1 MSNYVGICV
10 FISKYRTI
18 KEDKGKPY
26 RKRRVAKL
34 RVYGRSLGL
43 PSCHGKKGNRFLDA
57 LFVVCKC
64 VDNGNGQYQ
73 IGWVAPLMPTRDA
86 RVGLPQSVYVR
97 MFIIVFVLELVV
109 EGFGY
114 QVVGRWVAGHIWE
127 SNTAWERVVHVVWML
142 LISTPILFSWIIR
155 QLRRQR
161 QYLNSLHDKEN
172 EFLSLFL
179 HNSDSIIALDA
190 NGQIVNMNYATEQ
203 MLGYSS
209 EEIKHMD
216 RQTATTLIGQEKSH
230 TFLEKA
236 LQGEAQEYENTLV
249 CRDGRIIHVIENAIP
264 IYQGDVVTGI
274 YIIAKDI
281 TEQREVEQR
290 IWSLAHHDHLTEL
303 PNRRL
308 FSDQLDRA
316 LARAQEGEGKL
327 AVLFVDLDR
336 FKYINDALGHDVGDD
351 VLRIV
356 SKRMSRCV
364 EEGGVLARFGGDEF
378 AVLLPHI
385 EHVNEAKELAE
396 RLLRVVQDCI
406 AFDGY
411 EFYLTSS
418 IGIAMYPV
426 SGESSADLLR
436 NADTAMYEAKRRGK
450 NRFQIQMPSLH
461 KHAYERFRLEND
473 LRRALRDNELFLEYQ
488 PQVDVT
494 SGTVVSA
501 EALIRWRHP
510 VIGVM
515 PPGEF
520 IPLAEET
527 GLIEQLGEY
536 VLKEACRRIEEWRR
550 LGKHLVPIA
559 VNVSPV
565 EIGND
570 HFVQR
575 FRSILADM
583 NVSPQLISIEI
594 TESTLMKNERNT
606 LMKLQELKDLGIRIL
621 VDDFGRGYSSLGF
634 LKQFPVDVLKVDEIF
649 VRELDRN
656 YEDASIVSA
665 VITLAHS
672 RRLKVIAEG
681 VEREQ
686 QLAVLGQTECDEYQ
700 GYFFSPP
707 VSAESFAQRYLRT
720 LEALERS

>member
-1 MSNYVGICV
+1 MPL
-10 FISKYRTI
+10 IS
-18 KEDKGKPY
+18 
-26 RKRRVAKL
+26 
-34 RVYGRSLGL
+34 
-43 PSCHGKKGNRFLDA
+43 
-57 LFVVCKC
+57 
-64 VDNGNGQYQ
+64 
-73 IGWVAPLMPTRDA
+73 TRDV
-86 RVGLPQSVYVR
+86 RVGLPKSVYVR
-97 MFIIVFVLELVV
+97 MFITVFVLELVV
-109 EGFGY
+109 EAFGY
-114 QVVGRWVAGHIWE
+114 QVVGRWVSGHIWE

-179 HNSDSIIALDA
+179 HNSNSIIALDA
-190 NGQIVNMNYATEQ
+190 NGEIVNMNHATER

-209 EEIKHMD
+209 KEIEQMD

-230 TFLEKA
+230 TFFAKA

-249 CRDGRIIHVIENAIP
+249 CRDGRIIHVIENAVP

-281 TEQREVEQR
+281 TEQREAEQR
-290 IWSLAHHDHLTEL
+290 VWSLAHHDHLTEL

-356 SKRMSRCV
+356 AKRMSRCV
-364 EEGGVLARFGGDEF
+364 REGGVVARFGGDEF

-385 EHVNEAKELAE
+385 EHVTEAEEVAE
-396 RLLRVVQDCI
+396 RILRVVQDCI

-418 IGIAMYPV
+418 IGIAVYPV

-473 LRRALRDNELFLEYQ
+473 LRKALRDDELFLEYQ

-536 VLKEACRRIEEWRR
+536 VLKEACRQIEEWRS

-565 EIGND
+565 EMGND

-575 FRSILADM
+575 FHSILAYM
-583 NVSPQLISIEI
+583 NVSPQLIAIEI
-594 TESTLMKNERNT
+594 TESALMKNERNT
-606 LMKLQELKDLGIRIL
+606 LMKLKELKDLGIKIF

-707 VSAESFAQRYLRT
+707 VSAESFAQRYLQT
-720 LEALERS
+720 QEALERS

>member
-1 MSNYVGICV
+1 
-10 FISKYRTI
+10 
-18 KEDKGKPY
+18 
-26 RKRRVAKL
+26 
-34 RVYGRSLGL
+34 
-43 PSCHGKKGNRFLDA
+43 
-57 LFVVCKC
+57 
-64 VDNGNGQYQ
+64 
-73 IGWVAPLMPTRDA
+73 
-86 RVGLPQSVYVR
+86 
-97 MFIIVFVLELVV
+97 
-109 EGFGY
+109 
-114 QVVGRWVAGHIWE
+114 
-127 SNTAWERVVHVVWML
+127 
-142 LISTPILFSWIIR
+142 
-155 QLRRQR
+155 
-161 QYLNSLHDKEN
+161 
-172 EFLSLFL
+172 
-179 HNSDSIIALDA
+179 
-190 NGQIVNMNYATEQ
+190 
-203 MLGYSS
+203 
-209 EEIKHMD
+209 MD

-461 KHAYERFRLEND
+461 
-473 LRRALRDNELFLEYQ
+473 
-488 PQVDVT
+488 
-494 SGTVVSA
+494 
-501 EALIRWRHP
+501 
-510 VIGVM
+510 
-515 PPGEF
+515 
-520 IPLAEET
+520 
-527 GLIEQLGEY
+527 
-536 VLKEACRRIEEWRR
+536 
-550 LGKHLVPIA
+550 
-559 VNVSPV
+559 
-565 EIGND
+565 
-570 HFVQR
+570 
-575 FRSILADM
+575 
-583 NVSPQLISIEI
+583 
-594 TESTLMKNERNT
+594 
-606 LMKLQELKDLGIRIL
+606 
-621 VDDFGRGYSSLGF
+621 
-634 LKQFPVDVLKVDEIF
+634 
-649 VRELDRN
+649 
-656 YEDASIVSA
+656 
-665 VITLAHS
+665 
-672 RRLKVIAEG
+672 
-681 VEREQ
+681 
-686 QLAVLGQTECDEYQ
+686 
-700 GYFFSPP
+700 
-707 VSAESFAQRYLRT
+707 
-720 LEALERS
+720 